1 MLTLLGVCS
10 FVFVH
15 WRRCRSGSLNDAAFH
30 CGSTALPIVTK
41 MEAELDQ
48 YAKEVLDFSSHYG
61 SEGSMS
67 YTMWNAAGAPSVFPS
82 SGDFTH
88 TAVFRTYGHWWEDEH
103 AKQSFSRTP
112 RSFHSR
118 DFLEVAFEEQ
128 VFPTAIT
135 VLETYHPGAIAQILA
150 CSFNPYAENHPTDI
164 R

>member
-1 MLTLLGVCS
+1 M
-10 FVFVH
+10 
-15 WRRCRSGSLNDAAFH
+15 
-30 CGSTALPIVTK
+30 
-41 MEAELDQ
+41 DQ

-61 SEGSMS
+61 GEGSMS

-88 TAVFRTYGHWWEDEH
+88 TAVFRTYGCWWEDKRVE
-103 AKQSFSRTP
+103 QRFSRTP

-128 VFPTAIT
+128 VFPTSIT
-135 VLETYHPGAIAQILA
+135 VLETYHPGAIVQILA
-150 CSFNPYAENHPTDI
+150 CSLNPYAENYTTDA

>member
-1 MLTLLGVCS
+1 MLTLLGVSS

-15 WRRCRSGSLNDAAFH
+15 WRRCRSGSNEDAAFQ
-30 CGSTALPIVTK
+30 CGRTDLPIATTT
-41 MEAELDQ
+41 EAELDQ

-61 SEGSMS
+61 GEGSMS

-88 TAVFRTYGHWWEDEH
+88 TAVFRTYGHWWDDERVE
-103 AKQSFSRTP
+103 QSFTRTP

-135 VLETYHPGAIAQILA
+135 LLETYHPGSIVQILA
-150 CSFNPYAENHPTDI
+150 CSLNPYVENQATDV